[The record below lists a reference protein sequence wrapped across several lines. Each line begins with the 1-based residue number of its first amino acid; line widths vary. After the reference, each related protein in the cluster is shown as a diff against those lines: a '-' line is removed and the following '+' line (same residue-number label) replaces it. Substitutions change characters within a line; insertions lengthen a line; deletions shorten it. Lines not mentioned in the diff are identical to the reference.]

1 MAETKESKQIRQMIN
16 FIMQEAHE
24 KCNEIRL
31 KADHDYQLEI
41 QNLVHAGKLRV
52 QEEYAQKSKDLEVQE
67 RVARS
72 NAVASSRIKKMKARE
87 EMLENL
93 QRETLAKLGAMTKT
107 PAYKPLVQNLM
118 VEGLVKLEETD
129 VQIMCREED
138 LTIVKGV
145 LEAAT
150 KEAKAKLA
158 ALPNAANQLKNVTI
172 YENRLSSK
180 GCTGGVV
187 LIAAGGKIEID
198 QTLDERLNI
207 AYATAMPAIRAKLF
221 PNRT

>member
-1 MAETKESKQIRQMIN
+1 MAEGKESKQIRQMIN

-52 QEEYAQKSKDLEVQE
+52 QEEYAQKAKDLEVQE

-72 NAVASSRIKKMKARE
+72 NAVASSRVKKMKARE

-93 QRETLAKLGAMTKT
+93 KRETLAKLSVMTKT
-107 PAYKPLVQNLM
+107 PAYNKLLRGLI
-118 VEGLVKLEETD
+118 VEGLVKLEESE
-129 VQIMCREED
+129 VQVMAREED
-138 LTIVKGV
+138 VSAVKKV
-145 LEAAT
+145 LKEATAEAT
-150 KEAKAKLA
+150 KKLA
-158 ALPNAANQLKNVTI
+158 EKANAANQIKSVTVSSKF
-172 YENRLSSK
+172 LPSK

-187 LIAAGGKIEID
+187 LVAAGGKIDLD
-198 QTLDERLNI
+198 QTLDERLNL
-207 AYATAMPAIRAKLF
+207 AYGKAMPSIRGKLF
-221 PNRT
+221 PTRT